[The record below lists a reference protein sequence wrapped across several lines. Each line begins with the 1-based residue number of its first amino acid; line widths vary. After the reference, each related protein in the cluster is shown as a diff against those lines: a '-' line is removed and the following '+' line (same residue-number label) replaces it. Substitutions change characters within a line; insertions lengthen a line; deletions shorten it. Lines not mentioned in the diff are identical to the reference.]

1 MPQLEGDEEEVKE
14 ENVMKTL
21 NSNKLLTRSAVLLAQ
36 VKAKNNS
43 YKLKCEIRK
52 ILYLLYQNNKIT
64 KTH

>member
-21 NSNKLLTRSAVLLAQ
+21 NSNKPLTRLAVLLAQ

-43 YKLKCEIRK
+43 YKLK
-52 ILYLLYQNNKIT
+52 
-64 KTH
+64 